1 VRFRRSCSP
10 TGSPIVSPAS
20 LSSANAGMSPA
31 PARSTRRLIDIRCVT
46 IGAQGANPM
55 SNIFA
60 ILLQVVGMMISPASA
75 QAPSAVVEEVGAG
88 VAGVQFM
95 DYVEPGQIIRLG
107 AADRLVLGYLKSCWR
122 ETITGGTVTVGT
134 EQSQVAGGEV
144 ARAQVQSEGGK
155 MMLSA
160 QLAGK
165 SGAMVFRQAPKQGPK
180 AQAAAIPHPQFTL
193 YGLSPVFEVQPGGN
207 LVIERL
213 DQPGERHR
221 IAVAEPRLIRGAFL
235 DLAKVG
241 VALVPGGIYRAKLE
255 EQELVFKIDAQA
267 KAGDVPLVGR
277 LARLQARN

>member
-1 VRFRRSCSP
+1 
-10 TGSPIVSPAS
+10 
-20 LSSANAGMSPA
+20 
-31 PARSTRRLIDIRCVT
+31 
-46 IGAQGANPM
+46 M

-60 ILLQVVGMMISPASA
+60 ILLQVVAMMVSPASA
-75 QAPSAVVEEVGAG
+75 QSPSAVVEEVGAG

-95 DYVEPGQIIRLG
+95 DYVEPGQVIRLG
-107 AADRLVLGYLKSCWR
+107 AVDRLVLGYLKSCWR

-144 ARAQVQSEGGK
+144 ARVQVQCEGGK

-160 QLAGK
+160 ELAGK
-165 SGAMVFRQAPKQGPK
+165 SGAMVFRQAPK

-221 IAVAEPRLIRGAFL
+221 IAVAEPGLIRGAFL
-235 DLAKVG
+235 DLAKAG
-241 VALVPGGIYRAKLE
+241 VALVPGGIYRAKLG

-267 KAGDVPLVGR
+267 KAGDAPLVGR